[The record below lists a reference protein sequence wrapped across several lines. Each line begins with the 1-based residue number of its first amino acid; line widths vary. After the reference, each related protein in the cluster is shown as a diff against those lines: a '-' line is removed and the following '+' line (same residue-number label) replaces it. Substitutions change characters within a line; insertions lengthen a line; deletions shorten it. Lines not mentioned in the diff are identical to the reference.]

1 MIVVDTNVIAYLLIP
16 GQHTAAAR
24 ATLARDPAW
33 AAPLLW
39 RSELRN
45 VLALYL
51 RKGELSLRQA
61 TTLQNTAEELLLGR
75 EHHVASHDVL
85 ALAKISGRSVYD
97 CEFIV
102 TARHLNVKL
111 VTSDR
116 PLLAGFPDDAVA
128 LTAFGTDVADV
139 SYEAS
144 SVKSVD

>member
-16 GQHTAAAR
+16 GQHTVAAR
-24 ATLARDPAW
+24 ATLARDPEW

-61 TTLQNTAEELLLGR
+61 TTVQGTAEELLIGR
-75 EHHVASHDVL
+75 EHHVASTDVL
-85 ALAKISGRSVYD
+85 ALAKSSGRSASD

-102 TARHLNVKL
+102 TARHLNVKRD
-111 VTSDR
+111 TSDR
-116 PLLAGFPDDAVA
+116 PLLASFPDDAVA
-128 LTAFGTDVADV
+128 LTVFGSEVADV
-139 SYEAS
+139 
-144 SVKSVD
+144 

>member
-24 ATLARDPAW
+24 AALSRDPEW

-45 VLALYL
+45 VLSLYL
-51 RKGELSLRQA
+51 RKGELLLRQA
-61 TTLQNTAEELLLGR
+61 AALQDAAEELLLGR
-75 EHHVASHDVL
+75 EHHVSSHEVL
-85 ALAKISGRSVYD
+85 ALAKSSGRSAYD

-116 PLLAGFPDDAVA
+116 PLLGSFPNDAIA
-128 LTAFGTDVADV
+128 LTEFGTDV
-139 SYEAS
+139 
-144 SVKSVD
+144 

>member
-1 MIVVDTNVIAYLLIP
+1 MIVVDTNVIAYLLIT

-24 ATLARDPAW
+24 ATLARDPEW

-51 RKGELSLRQA
+51 RKEELSLRQA
-61 TTLQNTAEELLLGR
+61 TALQDAAEEILLGR
-75 EHHVASHDVL
+75 EHHVASHHVL
-85 ALAKISGRSVYD
+85 ALARTSGRSAYD
-97 CEFIV
+97 CEFVI

-116 PLLAGFPDDAVA
+116 QLLASFPDDAVA
-128 LTAFGTDVADV
+128 LATFG
-139 SYEAS
+139 SEGGPSGAS
-144 SVKSVD
+144 PARRK

>member
-24 ATLARDPAW
+24 AALARDPAW

-51 RKGELSLRQA
+51 RKGELSLRLA
-61 TTLQNTAEELLLGR
+61 TTVQDTAEELLRGR

-85 ALAKISGRSVYD
+85 ALARTSGRSAYD

-116 PLLAGFPDDAVA
+116 SLLASFPEDAVA

-139 SYEAS
+139 
-144 SVKSVD
+144 